1 MLTTFLQDPES
12 QIKVSGDTFFVDSI
26 DSHTVIDNLLH
37 FEGHGKNS
45 GRNSIFLKRVAP
57 DDDLNDLEEILNH
70 HNLLDIVSSSRWD
83 DQHHHNGEEEINSRS
98 RNDTIK
104 QSYRAIKQSISVP
117 RSE

>member
-26 DSHTVIDNLLH
+26 DSHTVIDHLLNSDGQGQH
-37 FEGHGKNS
+37 S
-45 GRNSIFLKRVAP
+45 GRKGSFLRKVAP

-83 DQHHHNGEEEINSRS
+83 EQNHKDIEE
-98 RNDTIK
+98 
-104 QSYRAIKQSISVP
+104 
-117 RSE
+117 